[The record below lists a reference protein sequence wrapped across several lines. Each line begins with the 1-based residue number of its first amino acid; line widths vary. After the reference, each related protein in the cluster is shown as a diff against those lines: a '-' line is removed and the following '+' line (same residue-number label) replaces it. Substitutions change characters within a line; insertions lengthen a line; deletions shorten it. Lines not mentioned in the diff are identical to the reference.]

1 MKLVTLALAFVV
13 TAFPLASVAQD
24 TSGTAADEQVLLK
37 QIQTNKRG
45 LYADNLGLTESE
57 SKAFWP
63 VYDQYEAD
71 LKKLN
76 DRFLQLINDYAA
88 KYDTLTDEQAAAM
101 LKERLG
107 IDRTRTDL
115 RVKYCER
122 IGKVLPGRKALRFAQ
137 LESRIDN
144 LAMRN
149 LYTVIPL
156 AR

>member
-13 TAFPLASVAQD
+13 TAFPLASFAQD
-24 TSGTAADEQVLLK
+24 AASTAADEQVLLK

-45 LYADNLGLTESE
+45 VFADNLKLTESE

-88 KYDTLTDEQAAAM
+88 KYDTLTDEQAASM
-101 LKERLG
+101 LKDRLT
-107 IDRTRTDL
+107 IDRKRTDL
-115 RVKYCER
+115 RVKYCDR
-122 IGKVLPGRKALRFAQ
+122 IAKVLPGKKALRFAQ

-149 LYTVIPL
+149 LYSVIPL